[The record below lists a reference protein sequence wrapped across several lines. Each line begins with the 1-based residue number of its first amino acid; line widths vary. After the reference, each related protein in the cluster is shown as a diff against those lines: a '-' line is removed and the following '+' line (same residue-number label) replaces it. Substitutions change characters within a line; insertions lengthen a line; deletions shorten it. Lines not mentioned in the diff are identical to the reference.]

1 MVPAEVRPA
10 PDRSHGFD
18 SLPPESNDFSWRVGR
33 ARLKRRRGRMLSR
46 ERPSVGGLGE
56 CGADAVA
63 VGPGSARPIVR
74 EAVVLARQRG
84 AVGIDLV
91 HERSPFCATTI
102 FLAAV
107 VTNKGSMSGGKEKKR
122 PGRRPRRS
130 FYGAGPVGVSAGGS
144 GAGDS
149 TSADPSSTIAAS
161 SSASIASSSPSSSSR
176 LVPSISASIAG
187 ISSDVETTP

>member
-10 PDRSHGFD
+10 PDRSHRFD

-46 ERPSVGGLGE
+46 ERPGDSGLSE
-56 CGADAVA
+56 RGADAVA
-63 VGPGSARPIVR
+63 VGPGSA
-74 EAVVLARQRG
+74 
-84 AVGIDLV
+84 
-91 HERSPFCATTI
+91 
-102 FLAAV
+102 
-107 VTNKGSMSGGKEKKR
+107 
-122 PGRRPRRS
+122 RRS